1 MNKQLAAGA
10 LAALAVFNAHALNAG
25 DLAFTSLNAD
35 EDGWSLLTFVDIAPG
50 TTLFFSDNEF
60 ESGAFN
66 TGESYHRWVS
76 GGATINAGT
85 VIRFSATDS
94 ATLLA
99 ASLGTLTRETVA
111 LSTNFGLSQTA
122 DTVYVYQGASA
133 TAPTTFI
140 TAISS
145 AVDGQLAGTGLVEGV
160 NAIRLNTNAPSASPD
175 FGQYIGPRAG
185 EASFA
190 AYKPLVANVANWTV
204 DTTNGNY
211 ASVVPNTAAFT
222 VSNVPEPET
231 YAMMLAG
238 LFGIGFSV
246 RNRTRR

>member
-1 MNKQLAAGA
+1 MRKQFAAASLACLAA
-10 LAALAVFNAHALNAG
+10 VNAHALNAG

-35 EDGWSLLTFVDIAPG
+35 EDGWSLVTFVDIAPG

-76 GGATINAGT
+76 GDATLTAGT

-99 ASLGTLTRETVA
+99 ASAGTLTRETVA
-111 LSTNFGLSQTA
+111 SSANYGLSQTA
-122 DTVYVYQGASA
+122 DTVYLYQGASA

-145 AVDGQLAGTGLVEGV
+145 ATDGQLAGTGLVEGV
-160 NAIRLNTNAPSASPD
+160 NAIRLNSAAPTASPD

-185 EASFA
+185 LLSLD

-211 ASVVPNTAAFT
+211 ASVVPDTTSFTAA
-222 VSNVPEPET
+222 VPEPET
-231 YAMMLAG
+231 YALMLAG
-238 LFGIGFSV
+238 LFGIGLSV
-246 RNRTRR
+246 RGRIRR